1 MECKSQIIISE
12 VIYYSFL
19 SDEEELVFST
29 TAGFEQDANLYGTSY
44 AKWKKQVVKDMGLQE
59 DMNRQT
65 LKDMGEGNEVYIL
78 GLLGHIFSWLRLWT
92 CLIRSIFQVNLRM
105 MTSTKS
111 TNIEKK
117 KKKNMPKRNL
127 TNFLIRPRFLTKFC
141 QKFF

>member
-1 MECKSQIIISE
+1 MNVKSYFL
-12 VIYYSFL
+12 YYSFL

-78 GLLGHIFSWLRLWT
+78 GHIFFLG
-92 CLIRSIFQVNLRM
+92 LIGFNSIHFAGESEDDDINEVD
-105 MTSTKS
+105 
-111 TNIEKK
+111 E
-117 KKKNMPKRNL
+117 
-127 TNFLIRPRFLTKFC
+127 F
-141 QKFF
+141 

>member
-1 MECKSQIIISE
+1 MVSSFDYDREAMECECHIKTSL
-12 VIYYSFL
+12 VIRYPFL

-78 GLLGHIFSWLRLWT
+78 GHIFSWLKLWT
-92 CLIRSIFQVNLRM
+92 GLIRSIFQVNLRM
-105 MTSTKS
+105 MT
-111 TNIEKK
+111 
-117 KKKNMPKRNL
+117 
-127 TNFLIRPRFLTKFC
+127 
-141 QKFF
+141 

>member
-1 MECKSQIIISE
+1 MECKSQIIISV

-65 LKDMGEGNEVYIL
+65 LKDMGEGNEVYTL

-111 TNIEKK
+111 TNIEKEEEEK
-117 KKKNMPKRNL
+117 YA
-127 TNFLIRPRFLTKFC
+127 
-141 QKFF
+141 